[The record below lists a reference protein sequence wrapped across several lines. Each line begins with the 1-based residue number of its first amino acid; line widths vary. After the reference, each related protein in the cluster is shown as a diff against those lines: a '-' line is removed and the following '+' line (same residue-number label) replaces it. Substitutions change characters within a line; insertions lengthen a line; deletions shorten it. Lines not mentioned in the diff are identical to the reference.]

1 MINPLKFIQGVK
13 QEMFRVT
20 WPTKKETLT
29 GAIMVII
36 LAFIAS
42 LFFLMLDQVL
52 KFFLDIVLNLSF

>member
-42 LFFLMLDQVL
+42 LFFLMLDQVI
-52 KFFLDIVLNLSF
+52 KKIMMQ

>member
-1 MINPLKFIQGVK
+1 MINPFKFIQGVK

-29 GAIMVII
+29 GAIMVIV

-42 LFFLMLDQVL
+42 IFFLMLDQVL
-52 KFFLDIVLNLSF
+52 KFFLDIVLNLSL